1 VNGTLLPKRIG
12 LGKTGTMIALTAE
25 ELSVPLFL
33 LSSIRDIA
41 LRFFFEY
48 IRITL
53 GRHKTFTQ
61 LHVLQVLH
69 FLYFIVLMYTKHAYT
84 SM

>member
-1 VNGTLLPKRIG
+1 
-12 LGKTGTMIALTAE
+12 MIALTAE
-25 ELSVPLFL
+25 ELSVPLFM

-41 LRFFFEY
+41 LRFFFEC

-53 GRHKTFTQ
+53 RRHKTFTQ
-61 LHVLQVLH
+61 LHVLHVLH